1 MRGIKISVVLFGN
14 VKYGRQLNR
23 KANFST
29 GPKAIAL
36 LFRIV
41 TGEGMNFINSPSID
55 MKLIKIGIISCTTVC
70 YKRQFVGQVV
80 SKHLDLG
87 SKNEYDNSLYDIGR
101 SVRESRIKKLLA
113 VELWQ

>member
-1 MRGIKISVVLFGN
+1 MRTKISVVLFGN

-41 TGEGMNFINSPSID
+41 TGEGLNFSSLFHMNAN
-55 MKLIKIGIISCTTVC
+55 LVTEQ
-70 YKRQFVGQVV
+70 Y
-80 SKHLDLG
+80 
-87 SKNEYDNSLYDIGR
+87 
-101 SVRESRIKKLLA
+101 
-113 VELWQ
+113 

>member
-1 MRGIKISVVLFGN
+1 MLCIHWALVPFSLDLLFKVKKLQGIQISVVLFGN

-41 TGEGMNFINSPSID
+41 TGEGKILNLINS
-55 MKLIKIGIISCTTVC
+55 
-70 YKRQFVGQVV
+70 
-80 SKHLDLG
+80 
-87 SKNEYDNSLYDIGR
+87 
-101 SVRESRIKKLLA
+101 
-113 VELWQ
+113 

>member
-1 MRGIKISVVLFGN
+1 MLCIHWALVPLDLLFRVKKLQGIQISVVLFGN

-41 TGEGMNFINSPSID
+41 TGEG
-55 MKLIKIGIISCTTVC
+55 KIF
-70 YKRQFVGQVV
+70 QF
-80 SKHLDLG
+80 
-87 SKNEYDNSLYDIGR
+87 N
-101 SVRESRIKKLLA
+101 
-113 VELWQ
+113 